1 MKKTKLWK
9 RIAGW
14 LLVFLLVLQLPVNAF
29 AGEWVDNTPYSSEEN
44 FTDEQDISE
53 ESDSSGD
60 QNDVEESSD
69 SQDQIDFTEEIPEE
83 DSVDVEEEIDTDA
96 DPDMEESG
104 VSEFTSEDE
113 FTDGSIALFSDGTDQ
128 SEDKTNEE
136 KEIQV
141 TVSVSKDGKFL
152 DDKDGQP
159 MAGRTVTLSGQSSY
173 TMDDALRMAHDLYY
187 SGGAEKGYDY
197 HEDDKGV
204 FDGVIYKLWGYS
216 KSDVP
221 YIKSALNHDTREY
234 GSALGRN
241 VQDGDELHFYIQQ
254 TKGTDRLAFFTENEI
269 TASQGE
275 AVELQLRQGNSSGS
289 GFSSCEGAS
298 IYIDGE
304 KQEDVLTDADGK
316 VTLPALTARETPY
329 FITAEKLIDNDGAKV
344 TAISA
349 AYANVT
355 IVPNDGNRGDYI
367 NSVTL
372 GIYQNGIEINKETI
386 NTFDGS
392 QIFTF
397 PSGSSH
403 GDFYVSVSG
412 SDNLPEDCSLYAVYN
427 NPYDGTVKRVKLSQN
442 SPTLLKNTS
451 VEYSPKAIRSISF
464 EVRKNGNV
472 LQIVKIPIH
481 YKACLSSLTVS
492 DSWGHELSTGL
503 QDTTESQNLEVTVP
517 KNTEYIDI
525 AGSDNDCYGSIA
537 ENPELIAMDGVE
549 LTKRPLGGA
558 LRFTPDWN
566 SHSEYTA
573 VITLKKDDA
582 KYVSEDTVY
591 TLTIK
596 PGDIDYTPVLTDNRP
611 ANYYGIMQGETAE
624 PFTVSAVVLR
634 EGEGILSYQWYEG
647 DLSADSIETYTL
659 IKGATDSSYTIST
672 DQAHAIKYY
681 KCVATYLIDGKKY
694 CAVSDG
700 FGAIVYPHNI
710 NAPTIIEQPQNLQCV
725 KGTKASELA
734 VKVQNDSE
742 FYISTEYQ
750 WYQNKE
756 NSIENG
762 KKIPGATE
770 SIYSPNVKEL
780 GTNYYYCKI
789 KAVLRGNIAGKGFRI
804 YSDEIYTDIVS
815 VIVIETPLPWEGKGT
830 ESFPYL
836 IKTASDIEDLRDK
849 VNKEGFSFDDTYFQL
864 TEDITLPTGWKP
876 IGVTKDGRKDL
887 KNGENLNAF
896 SGIFDGNNHTVT
908 VPEGGLPLFGYV
920 RNTRIRNLNIY
931 GKKIAGYGLVNNFEG
946 VGLSGVAVEID
957 NVTLKSGSSTLKAGL
972 LGANK
977 TMSAYAGCSSAFEA
991 TVRNCTIE
999 KDVVIG
1005 YSKKETEIGAI
1016 AGRMQGTVEN
1026 CVSYATV
1033 YGTSYVGGIIG
1044 TRDNAMGN
1052 CSVIGCK
1059 FYGTVE
1065 ASGELAGGIAGGGYD
1080 DSSAPNGCKITINSC
1095 VSEGTVTGSDKVGG
1109 ILGADLYVAQ
1119 TWDNCLYTFKNN
1131 SFTGKVKAASQNP
1144 SYVGG
1149 IIGFY
1154 DSLNRIDAITNNYYS
1169 KDCGADK
1176 AIGFVKYI
1184 DTSCTTHETASGA
1197 IYFSTEKETTVC
1209 PKVEGC
1215 GWQKGYNRTD
1225 DPLGADIGKLFSTEG
1240 LRTYVDSLE
1249 LTGDYRTEFYLGEDL
1264 DLSGMKVVAVISD
1277 GTRQELSLT
1286 DLTIEGYNK
1295 DKRGEQ
1301 KLKISYKEAFVE
1313 LTVKV
1318 LKKDAGTITVSFT
1331 LLGDSVHGSAKE
1343 DQEHTLRKGNLD
1355 TWIAAKDYTIDGN
1368 ANVLELLKEV
1378 LSKNGMS
1385 CRTLR
1390 DETYIAGITKDGQE
1404 LAEFSNGQN
1413 SGWMYTLNGIH
1424 PDLGVKE
1431 QYLEDGDEIVFHY
1444 TDDYTLEHDHVWD
1457 SKWNFDKDAHW
1468 HECVAMYG
1476 KCDITDNTKKGGYQK
1491 HSYGKGKQ
1499 IKAATYKTTGL
1510 MRYTCQVCGYEKT
1523 ETIPVI
1529 AHTHKYTW
1537 KTTARATVFRP
1548 AKQEGTCSLCGKK
1561 QTRNYGSK
1569 LKATI
1574 KLNVSSITLKRKQ
1587 ATTKVKV
1594 SMAYG
1599 DSIKSWA
1606 SSNKKI
1612 VTVYKNGKIK
1622 AGTKTGTAKITVTLK
1637 SGKKATLKVK
1647 VQTAKVKTTKI
1658 SGLKKKLT
1666 IKKGKSVTLK
1676 PVVSPITS
1684 QEKVTYRSSNKKI
1697 ATVSSKGVVK
1707 GRRKGIV
1714 TITVKSGKVTKKIKI
1729 TVK

>member
-44 FTDEQDISE
+44 FTEKQDVTE

-60 QNDVEESSD
+60 QTGVEESSN
-69 SQDQIDFTEEIPEE
+69 SQDQIDIEEEIPAE
-83 DSVDVEEEIDTDA
+83 DSFDVGEETDTSSDL
-96 DPDMEESG
+96 DMEESG

-128 SEDKTNEE
+128 SEDRTNEE

-141 TVSVSKDGKFL
+141 TVSISKDGKFL
-152 DDKDGQP
+152 DDKDGNP
-159 MAGRTVTLSGQSSY
+159 MAGRTVTLTGQSSY
-173 TMDDALRMAHDLYY
+173 TMDDALRLAHELYY
-187 SGGAEKGYDY
+187 PGGADAGYDY
-197 HEDDKGV
+197 HADDAGI
-204 FDGVIYKLWGYS
+204 FDGVIYRLWGYD
-216 KSDVP
+216 KKNVP
-221 YIKSALNHDTREY
+221 YIKSSLNRDSANY
-234 GSALGRN
+234 GSALGRT
-241 VQDGDELHFYIQQ
+241 VQDGDEMHFFIQQ
-254 TKGTDRLAFFTENEI
+254 KKGQDKLAFFTEE
-269 TASQGE
+269 
-275 AVELQLRQGNSSGS
+275 ELTVTEGKTVKLKLRQEDDGGRAYSN
-289 GFSSCEGAS
+289 CEGAS
-298 IYIDGE
+298 IYIDGK
-304 KQEDVLTDADGK
+304 KQENLVTDENGE
-316 VTLPALTARETPY
+316 VTISYLESRTSPY
-329 FITAEKLIDNDGAKV
+329 FITAEKLTESTNGSI

-349 AYANVT
+349 AYANITV
-355 IVPNDGNRGDYI
+355 VPANSQSGEYI
-367 NSVTL
+367 SKIKLQLEKSGKKSEN
-372 GIYQNGIEINKETI
+372 EILSDNAEQ
-386 NTFDGS
+386 GM
-392 QIFTF
+392 TF
-397 PSGSSH
+397 PVELNH
-403 GDFYVSVSG
+403 GDFFVSVETTDDFPTDAS
-412 SDNLPEDCSLYAVYN
+412 VYVVYT
-427 NPYDGTVKRVKLSQN
+427 NPLDGIVYRKKVSQDTQN
-442 SPTLLKNTS
+442 YLKNTS
-451 VEYSPKAIRSISF
+451 DSKSYNAITSIKF
-464 EVRKNGNV
+464 EVCQSGNI
-472 LQIVKIPIH
+472 LQEIQVPIY
-481 YKACLSSLTVS
+481 YKDHLSSLTLY
-492 DSWGHELSTGL
+492 DSWGKEISTDLADSLEDQEINVEVPENSQFVDLNGSS
-503 QDTTESQNLEVTVP
+503 DTW
-517 KNTEYIDI
+517 
-525 AGSDNDCYGSIA
+525 GSIA
-537 ENPELIAMDGVE
+537 ENLELISIENAEFENVSGHV
-549 LTKRPLGGA
+549 
-558 LRFTPDWN
+558 RFIPDWKKYD
-566 SHSEYTA
+566 EYEA
-573 VITLKKDDA
+573 VIILKKDE
-582 KYVSEDTVY
+582 KRCISEDTVY
-591 TLTIK
+591 TIHIK
-596 PGDIDYTPVLTDNRP
+596 PGETDYTPILTDNREP
-611 ANYYGIMQGETAE
+611 NGVGIMQGEKAE
-624 PFTVSAVVLR
+624 PFIVQASVLQEN
-634 EGEGILSYQWYEG
+634 EGKLSYQWYVSS
-647 DLSADSIETYTL
+647 SASSDIKDYDKIEN
-659 IKGATDSSYTIST
+659 AVENSYTINT
-672 DQAHAIKYY
+672 TQPQYY
-681 KCVATYLIDGKKY
+681 RYYRCLVSYEINTHLYTATSNVFS
-694 CAVSDG
+694 AR
-700 FGAIVYPHNI
+700 VYPHVADKPVI
-710 NAPTIIEQPQNLQCV
+710 LQQPKDTTYV
-725 KGTKASELA
+725 KGIPITEKLEIVVQKSNEFG
-734 VKVQNDSE
+734 VK
-742 FYISTEYQ
+742 TEYQ
-750 WYQNKE
+750 WYQNRV
-756 NSIENG
+756 NSTQDGIL
-762 KKIPGATE
+762 ISGATE
-770 SIYSPNVKEL
+770 NTYSPEIKET
-780 GTNYYYCKI
+780 GITYYYCKV
-789 KAVLRGNIAGKGFRI
+789 KTNILAYINGDGVKI
-804 YSDEIYTDIVS
+804 SSEEICSDIACVTVTEA
-815 VIVIETPLPWEGKGT
+815 PLPWEGNGS
-830 ESFPYL
+830 ESSPYL
-836 IKTASDIEDLRDK
+836 LKTASDVEALRDK
-849 VNKEGFSFDDTYFQL
+849 VNTEGFSFENTYFQL

-896 SGIFDGNNHTVT
+896 SGIFDGNNHTVI

-946 VGLSGVAVEID
+946 VGLSGMAVEID
-957 NVTLKSGSSTLKAGL
+957 NVTLKSGSSTLKSGL

-977 TMSAYAGCSSAFEA
+977 TMSPYAGCSSAFEA

-1005 YSKKETEIGAI
+1005 YDRNENEIGAI
-1016 AGRMQGTVEN
+1016 AGRMQGTVED
-1026 CVSYATV
+1026 CVSYAIV

-1065 ASGELAGGIAGGGYD
+1065 ASSEVAGGIAGGGYD
-1080 DSSAPNGCKITINSC
+1080 NSTAPNGCKITINSC
-1095 VSEGTVTGSDKVGG
+1095 SAEGSITGSDKVGG
-1109 ILGADLYVAQ
+1109 ILGGDLYVAQ
-1119 TWDNCLYTFKNN
+1119 TWNNCTYTFKNN
-1131 SFTGKVKAASQNP
+1131 SFTGKVQATKADAA
-1144 SYVGG
+1144 YVGG

-1154 DSLNRIDAITNNYYS
+1154 DSLNRIDDITNNYYA

-1176 AIGFVKYI
+1176 GIGFVRYI
-1184 DTSCTTHETASGA
+1184 DTNCLTHETASGA
-1197 IYFSTEKETTVC
+1197 TYVNTEKETTSC

-1215 GWQKGYNRTD
+1215 GWQTGYNRTD
-1225 DPLGADIGKLFSTEG
+1225 DPLGADQEKLVSTEG
-1240 LRTYVDSLE
+1240 LRVYVDSLE

-1378 LSKNGMS
+1378 LAKNGMS

-1537 KTTARATVFRP
+1537 KTTAKATVFRP

-1569 LKATI
+1569 LKAAI
-1574 KLNVSSITLKRKQ
+1574 KLNVSSLTLRRKQ
-1587 ATTKVKV
+1587 TTTKVKV

-1707 GRRKGIV
+1707 GWRKGTV

>member
-9 RIAGW
+9 RISGW
-14 LLVFLLVLQLPVNAF
+14 LLVFLLILQLPVNVF
-29 AGEWVDNTPYSSEEN
+29 AEEWVDNTPYSSEEN
-44 FTDEQDISE
+44 FSDAQDVSE

-60 QNDVEESSD
+60 QTDVEEASD
-69 SQDQIDFTEEIPEE
+69 SEDQIDFTEEIPTE
-83 DSVDVEEEIDTDA
+83 DSFDVREETDTSA
-96 DPDMEESG
+96 DLDTEESFT
-104 VSEFTSEDE
+104 SEFTDEDE
-113 FTDGSIALFSDGTDQ
+113 FTDGSTALFSDGTDQ
-128 SEDKTNEE
+128 SEDGTAKE
-136 KEIQV
+136 EIQV
-141 TVSVSKDGKFL
+141 TVNISKDGKFL
-152 DDKDGQP
+152 NDKDGNP
-159 MAGRTVTLSGQSSY
+159 MAGRTVTLTGQSSY
-173 TMDDALRMAHDLYY
+173 TMDDALKAAHDLYY
-187 SGGAEKGYDY
+187 PGGAEAGYDF
-197 HEDDKGV
+197 HEDETGNY
-204 FDGVIYKLWGYS
+204 DGLIYKLWGYDRNS
-216 KSDVP
+216 VP
-221 YIKSALNHDTREY
+221 DIRYA
-234 GSALGRN
+234 RN
-241 VQDGDELHFYIQQ
+241 NDCKNYQESLTQSVDDGDSLHFYIQQ
-254 TKGTDRLAFFTENEI
+254 RKKQDRLAFFTETEETI
-269 TASQGE
+269 TQDEHA
-275 AVELQLRQGNSSGS
+275 ELHLRQSNVNGTA
-289 GFSSCEGAS
+289 FSECSGAS
-298 IYIDGE
+298 IYIDGV
-304 KQEDVLTDADGK
+304 KQDGLITNESGK
-316 VTLPALTARETPY
+316 VTLPSLEVRDTPY
-329 FITAEKLIDNDGAKV
+329 FITAEKLVETSDGSMA

-349 AYANVT
+349 AYINIRVVSAAGQT
-355 IVPNDGNRGDYI
+355 GDYI
-367 NSVTL
+367 NRVNFKVTDSDTQKE
-372 GIYQNGIEINKETI
+372 YQMDAP
-386 NTFDGS
+386 DGEK
-392 QIFTF
+392 IFML
-397 PSGSSH
+397 PSELSH
-403 GDFYVSVSG
+403 GNIYLSVDEKESI
-412 SDNLPEDCSLYAVYN
+412 PENCSIYAVYT
-427 NPYDGTVKRVKLSQN
+427 NPSDETVCRVKLQEGSF
-442 SPTLLKNTS
+442 TFLKNTS
-451 VEYSPKAIRSISF
+451 VKYSYKAIRSVKL
-464 EVRKNGNV
+464 EVRQNGSMIQAV
-472 LQIVKIPIH
+472 QIPIS
-481 YKACLSSLTVS
+481 YKTHLRELTVKN
-492 DSWGHELSTGL
+492 SWGHESECDLK
-503 QDTTESQNLEVTVP
+503 DTLDDQQFEISVP
-517 KNTEYIDI
+517 QNTEYIDI
-525 AGSDNDCYGSIA
+525 GGWASGWGYLS
-537 ENPELIAMDGVE
+537 ENPDLISIEGVE
-549 LTKRPLGGA
+549 LTNTGMGT
-558 LRFTPDWN
+558 LRFTPAWKQY
-566 SHSEYTA
+566 SEYK
-573 VITLKKDDA
+573 VHITLPENDE
-582 KYVSEDTVY
+582 KYIFEATKY
-591 TLTIK
+591 TLIIT
-596 PGDIDYTPVLTDNRP
+596 PGDIDYTPVLSYLGQKPNDN
-611 ANYYGIMQGETAE
+611 YGIMQGEEAE
-624 PFTVSAVVLR
+624 AFIIQPDVLR
-634 EGEGILSYQWYEG
+634 ADEGKLSYQWYQG
-647 DLSADSIETYTL
+647 DTL
-659 IKGATDSSYTIST
+659 EEFEKLDGATNASYQIST
-672 DQAHAIKYY
+672 SESHYYNYY
-681 KCVATYLIDGKKY
+681 KCIVSYEIDGRKY
-694 CAVSDG
+694 IAESEIYRVR
-700 FGAIVYPHNI
+700 VYPLTLDTPHIIKQPKNI
-710 NAPTIIEQPQNLQCV
+710 SGV
-725 KGTKASELA
+725 KGVPLEEKLSVELSDINQPDIRA
-734 VKVQNDSE
+734 K
-742 FYISTEYQ
+742 YQ
-750 WYQNKE
+750 WYKNTEE
-756 NSIENG
+756 NTTNG
-762 KKIPGATE
+762 TMIPGATE
-770 SIYSPNVKEL
+770 SSYAPDIQEAGK
-780 GTNYYYCKI
+780 TYYYCRVRYQLQADTKKQNKTI
-789 KAVLRGNIAGKGFRI
+789 NSEFV
-804 YSDEIYTDIVS
+804 YSDAACVTVTEA
-815 VIVIETPLPWEGKGT
+815 PLPWEGKGT
-830 ESFPYL
+830 KSSPYL
-836 IKTASDIEDLRDK
+836 IKTASDIEALRDK
-849 VNKEGFSFDDTYFQL
+849 VNNEGFSFEDMYFQFA
-864 TEDITLPTGWKP
+864 EDVILPDGWKP
-876 IGVTKDGRKDL
+876 IGVTKDGKKDL
-887 KNGENLNAF
+887 QNGANLNVF

-908 VPEGGLPLFGYV
+908 IPEGGLPLFGYV

-931 GKKIAGYGLVNNFEG
+931 GTKIAGYGLVNNFEG
-946 VGLSGVAVEID
+946 VGLSGTAVEID
-957 NVTLKSGSSTLKAGL
+957 NVTLKSGSSTLKSGL

-977 TMSAYAGCSSAFEA
+977 TMSPYAGCSSAFEA
-991 TVRNCTIE
+991 VVRNCTIE
-999 KDVVIG
+999 KGVVIG
-1005 YSKKETEIGAI
+1005 YDRNENEIGAI

-1033 YGTSYVGGIIG
+1033 YGSSYVGGIIG

-1065 ASGELAGGIAGGGYD
+1065 ASSEVAGGIAGGGYD
-1080 DSSAPNGCKITINSC
+1080 NSTAPNGCKITINSC
-1095 VSEGTVTGSDKVGG
+1095 SAEGSITGSDKVGG
-1109 ILGADLYVAQ
+1109 ILGGDLYVAQ
-1119 TWDNCLYTFKNN
+1119 TWNNCTYTFKNN
-1131 SFTGKVKAASQNP
+1131 SFTGKVQATKADAA
-1144 SYVGG
+1144 YVGG

-1154 DSLNRIDAITNNYYS
+1154 DSLNRIDDITNNYYA

-1176 AIGFVKYI
+1176 GIGFVRYI
-1184 DTSCTTHETASGA
+1184 DTNCQTHETASGA
-1197 IYFSTEKETTVC
+1197 TYVNTEKETTSC

-1215 GWQKGYNRTD
+1215 GWQTGYNRTD
-1225 DPLGADIGKLFSTEG
+1225 DPLGADQEKLVSTEG
-1240 LRTYVDSLE
+1240 LRVYVDSLE

-1343 DQEHTLRKGNLD
+1343 DQEHTLRKRNLD

-1537 KTTARATVFRP
+1537 KTTAKATVFRP

-1574 KLNVSSITLKRKQ
+1574 KLNVSSITLRRKQ

-1612 VTVYKNGKIK
+1612 VTVDKNGKIK

-1707 GRRKGIV
+1707 GRRKGTV

>member
-29 AGEWVDNTPYSSEEN
+29 AEDWNANEAYTSEETDLAGQDILEEDISADEQLDSEEGTLSDDSVDLVEEDSDDIQATEN
-44 FTDEQDISE
+44 GDSDPDLDMEEQDTGEGEFTDES
-53 ESDSSGD
+53 
-60 QNDVEESSD
+60 
-69 SQDQIDFTEEIPEE
+69 
-83 DSVDVEEEIDTDA
+83 A
-96 DPDMEESG
+96 
-104 VSEFTSEDE
+104 
-113 FTDGSIALFSDGTDQ
+113 ALFSDGTDQ
-128 SEDKTNEE
+128 SEGETGAA

-152 DDKDGQP
+152 DDKDGKL

-173 TMDDALRMAHDLYY
+173 TMDDALRIAHDLYY
-187 SGGAEKGYDY
+187 SGGAAAGYDFR
-197 HEDDKGV
+197 EDESGSY
-204 FDGVIYKLWGYS
+204 DGLIYKLWGYDRDS
-216 KSDVP
+216 VP
-221 YIKSALNHDTREY
+221 GIRFALNNDSANYQESLTRSVE
-234 GSALGRN
+234 
-241 VQDGDELHFYIQQ
+241 DGDSLHFYIQQ
-254 TKGTDRLAFFTENEI
+254 RKGKDRFAFFTETEETVTQRETI
-269 TASQGE
+269 T
-275 AVELQLRQGNSSGS
+275 LRLRQSNVNGTA
-289 GFSSCEGAS
+289 FSDCSGAS
-298 IYIDGE
+298 VYIDGV
-304 KQEDVLTDADGK
+304 KQEGLLTDSEGR
-316 VTLPALTARETPY
+316 VTLPALEARDVPY
-329 FITAEKLIDNDGAKV
+329 FVTAEKLVETEDGSPA

-355 IVPNDGNRGDYI
+355 VVPASGQTGDYLDAVSLKI
-367 NSVTL
+367 TDGETQKEYRLDGLNSESAFML
-372 GIYQNGIEINKETI
+372 PMEL
-386 NTFDGS
+386 
-392 QIFTF
+392 
-397 PSGSSH
+397 SH
-403 GDFYVSVSG
+403 GQMALHVDTKDSFPENGSV
-412 SDNLPEDCSLYAVYN
+412 YAVYT
-427 NPYDGTVKRVKLSQN
+427 NPADETICRVKLDKNDFS
-442 SPTLLKNTS
+442 LLRGTS
-451 VEYSPKAIRSISF
+451 VKYSYKAIQTIRL
-464 EVRKNGNV
+464 EVRQEGSV
-472 LQIVKIPIH
+472 VQSVQIPVS
-481 YKACLSSLTVS
+481 YKTHLTELTLE
-492 DSWGHELSTGL
+492 DSWGHKLGGDLKDTLDDQQMEVLVPQNTKYININAWAPGWAYLS
-503 QDTTESQNLEVTVP
+503 N
-517 KNTEYIDI
+517 Y
-525 AGSDNDCYGSIA
+525 
-537 ENPELIAMDGVE
+537 PELLSLDGAE
-549 LTKRPLGGA
+549 LTQSTFG
-558 LRFTPDWN
+558 LRFTPDWDQ
-566 SHSEYTA
+566 HSEYKLCIHLPESEEKYIAEATDYT
-573 VITLKKDDA
+573 IIFKKG
-582 KYVSEDTVY
+582 ET
-591 TLTIK
+591 
-596 PGDIDYTPVLTDNRP
+596 DYTPVLSYQGQEPDR
-611 ANYYGIMQGETAE
+611 YGFMQDEEAD
-624 PFTVSAVVLR
+624 PFIIQPEVLR
-634 EGEGILSYQWYEG
+634 EDEGRLSYQWYQGNTSDQMEEIEG
-647 DLSADSIETYTL
+647 AV
-659 IKGATDSSYTIST
+659 ASSYQVPT
-672 DQAHAIKYY
+672 DTPHYYNYY
-681 KCVATYLIDGKKY
+681 KCIVSYEIDGKTY
-694 CAVSDG
+694 SAESGLYRVR
-700 FGAIVYPHNI
+700 VYPLTLE
-710 NAPTIIEQPQNLQCV
+710 APQITKQPADITGV
-725 KGTKASELA
+725 KGVPLQDKLSVEISDIKQSDVKAR
-734 VKVQNDSE
+734 
-742 FYISTEYQ
+742 YQ
-750 WYQNKE
+750 WYKNT
-756 NSIENG
+756 ENG
-762 KKIPGATE
+762 TTNGTLIPGATE
-770 SIYSPNVKEL
+770 SSYEPDIKEA
-780 GTNYYYCKI
+780 GKTYYYC
-789 KAVLRGNIAGKGFRI
+789 RI
-804 YSDEIYTDIVS
+804 RYQLDARTQKKDKTINSAFVYSDTACVTVTEA
-815 VIVIETPLPWEGKGT
+815 PLPWEGNGS
-830 ESFPYL
+830 ESSPYL
-836 IKTASDIEDLRDK
+836 LKTASDIEALRDK
-849 VNKEGFSFDDTYFQL
+849 VNTEGFSFENTYFQL
-864 TEDITLPTGWKP
+864 TADITLPTGWKP

-946 VGLSGVAVEID
+946 VGLSGTAVEID
-957 NVTLKSGSSTLKAGL
+957 NVTLKSGSSTLKSGL

-977 TMSAYAGCSSAFEA
+977 TVSGYSGCSSAFEA

-1005 YSKKETEIGAI
+1005 YDRNENEIGAI

-1026 CVSYATV
+1026 CVSYADV

-1059 FYGTVE
+1059 FYGTVK

-1095 VSEGTVTGSDKVGG
+1095 SSEGSITGSDKVGG
-1109 ILGADLYVAQ
+1109 ILGGDLYVAQ
-1119 TWDNCLYTFKNN
+1119 TWNNCTYTFKNN
-1131 SFTGKVKAASQNP
+1131 SFTGTVQATKADAA
-1144 SYVGG
+1144 YVGG

-1154 DSLNRIDAITNNYYS
+1154 DSLNRIDDITNNYYA

-1176 AIGFVKYI
+1176 GIGFVRYI
-1184 DTSCTTHETASGA
+1184 DTNCTTHETASGA
-1197 IYFSTEKETTVC
+1197 TYVNTEKETTSC
-1209 PKVEGC
+1209 PEVQWC
-1215 GWQKGYNRTD
+1215 GWQTGYNRTD
-1225 DPLGADIGKLFSTEG
+1225 DPLGADLEKLVSTEG
-1240 LRTYVDSLE
+1240 LRVYVDSLE

-1277 GTRQELSLT
+1277 GTQKEISLS

-1295 DKRGEQ
+1295 NRRGEQ

-1318 LKKDAGTITVSFT
+1318 LKKDAGMITVSFS
-1331 LLGDSVHGSAKE
+1331 LLGDEVHGG
-1343 DQEHTLRKGNLD
+1343 DGQCHTLHSGNLE
-1355 TWIAAKDYTIDGN
+1355 TWIAAKEYTIDGN
-1368 ANVLELLKEV
+1368 ANVLDLLKEV
-1378 LSKNGMS
+1378 LSQNGMS
-1385 CRTLR
+1385 CNLLKE
-1390 DETYIAGITKDGQE
+1390 ETYVAGITKDGEE
-1404 LAEFSNGQN
+1404 LSEFSNGHN

-1537 KTTARATVFRP
+1537 KTTAKATVFRP

-1569 LKATI
+1569 LKAAI
-1574 KLNVSSITLKRKQ
+1574 KLNVSSLTLRRKQ
-1587 ATTKVKV
+1587 TTTKVKV

-1707 GRRKGIV
+1707 GRRKGTV

>member
-29 AGEWVDNTPYSSEEN
+29 AGEWVDNTPYSFEEN
-44 FTDEQDISE
+44 FTEKQDVTE

-60 QNDVEESSD
+60 QTGVEESSN
-69 SQDQIDFTEEIPEE
+69 SQDQIDIEEEIPAE
-83 DSVDVEEEIDTDA
+83 DSFDVGEETDTSSDL
-96 DPDMEESG
+96 DMEESG

-128 SEDKTNEE
+128 SEDRTNEE

-141 TVSVSKDGKFL
+141 TVSISKDGKFL
-152 DDKDGQP
+152 DDKDGNP
-159 MAGRTVTLSGQSSY
+159 MAGRTVTLTGQSSY
-173 TMDDALRMAHDLYY
+173 TMDDALRLAHELYY
-187 SGGAEKGYDY
+187 PGGADAGYDY
-197 HEDDKGV
+197 HADDAGI
-204 FDGVIYKLWGYS
+204 FDGVIYRLWGYD
-216 KSDVP
+216 KKNVP
-221 YIKSALNHDTREY
+221 YIKSSLNRDSANY
-234 GSALGRN
+234 GSALGRT
-241 VQDGDELHFYIQQ
+241 VQDGDEMHFFIQQ
-254 TKGTDRLAFFTENEI
+254 KKGQDKLAFFTEE
-269 TASQGE
+269 
-275 AVELQLRQGNSSGS
+275 ELTVTEGKTVKLKLRQEDDGGRAYSN
-289 GFSSCEGAS
+289 CEGAS
-298 IYIDGE
+298 IYIDGK
-304 KQEDVLTDADGK
+304 KQENLVTDENGE
-316 VTLPALTARETPY
+316 VTISYLESRTAPY
-329 FITAEKLIDNDGAKV
+329 FITAEKLTESTNGSI

-349 AYANVT
+349 AYANITV
-355 IVPNDGNRGDYI
+355 VPANSQSGEYI
-367 NSVTL
+367 SKIKLQLEKSGKKSEN
-372 GIYQNGIEINKETI
+372 EILSDNAEQ
-386 NTFDGS
+386 GM
-392 QIFTF
+392 TF
-397 PSGSSH
+397 PVELNH
-403 GDFYVSVSG
+403 GDFFVSVETTDDFPTDAS
-412 SDNLPEDCSLYAVYN
+412 VYVVYT
-427 NPYDGTVKRVKLSQN
+427 NPLDGIVYRKKVSQDTQN
-442 SPTLLKNTS
+442 YLKNTS
-451 VEYSPKAIRSISF
+451 DSKSYNAITSIKF
-464 EVRKNGNV
+464 EVCQSGNI
-472 LQIVKIPIH
+472 LQEIQVPIY
-481 YKACLSSLTVS
+481 YKDHLSSLTLY
-492 DSWGHELSTGL
+492 DSWGKEISTDLADSLEDQEINVEVPENSQFVDLNGSS
-503 QDTTESQNLEVTVP
+503 DTW
-517 KNTEYIDI
+517 
-525 AGSDNDCYGSIA
+525 GSIA
-537 ENPELIAMDGVE
+537 ENLELISIENAEFENVSGHV
-549 LTKRPLGGA
+549 
-558 LRFTPDWN
+558 RFIPDWKKYD
-566 SHSEYTA
+566 EYEA
-573 VITLKKDDA
+573 VIILKKDE
-582 KYVSEDTVY
+582 KRCISEDTVY
-591 TLTIK
+591 TIHIK
-596 PGDIDYTPVLTDNRP
+596 PGETDYTPILTDNREP
-611 ANYYGIMQGETAE
+611 NGVGIMQGEKAE
-624 PFTVSAVVLR
+624 PFIVQASVLQEN
-634 EGEGILSYQWYEG
+634 EGKLSYQWYVSS
-647 DLSADSIETYTL
+647 SASSDIKDYDKIEN
-659 IKGATDSSYTIST
+659 AVENSYTINT
-672 DQAHAIKYY
+672 TQPQYY
-681 KCVATYLIDGKKY
+681 RYYRCLVSYEINTHLYTATSNVFS
-694 CAVSDG
+694 AR
-700 FGAIVYPHNI
+700 VYPHVADKPVI
-710 NAPTIIEQPQNLQCV
+710 LQQPKDTTYV
-725 KGTKASELA
+725 KGIPITEKLEIVVQKSNEFG
-734 VKVQNDSE
+734 VK
-742 FYISTEYQ
+742 TEYQ
-750 WYQNKE
+750 WYQNRV
-756 NSIENG
+756 NSTQDGIL
-762 KKIPGATE
+762 ISGATE
-770 SIYSPNVKEL
+770 NTYSPEIKET
-780 GTNYYYCKI
+780 GITYYYCKV
-789 KAVLRGNIAGKGFRI
+789 KTNILAYINGDGVKI
-804 YSDEIYTDIVS
+804 SSEEICSDIACVTVTEA
-815 VIVIETPLPWEGKGT
+815 PLPWEGNGS
-830 ESFPYL
+830 ESSPYL
-836 IKTASDIEDLRDK
+836 LKTASDVEALRDK
-849 VNKEGFSFDDTYFQL
+849 VNTEGFSFENTYFQL

-946 VGLSGVAVEID
+946 VGLSGMAVEID
-957 NVTLKSGSSTLKAGL
+957 NVTLKSGSSTLKSGL

-977 TMSAYAGCSSAFEA
+977 TMSPYAGCSSAFEA

-1005 YSKKETEIGAI
+1005 YDRNENEIGAI
-1016 AGRMQGTVEN
+1016 AGRMQGTVED
-1026 CVSYATV
+1026 CVSYAIV

-1065 ASGELAGGIAGGGYD
+1065 ASGEVAGGIVGGGYD
-1080 DSSAPNGCKITINSC
+1080 NSTAPNGCKITINSC
-1095 VSEGTVTGSDKVGG
+1095 SSEGSITGSDKVGG
-1109 ILGADLYVAQ
+1109 ILGGDLYVAQ
-1119 TWDNCLYTFKNN
+1119 TWNNCTYTFKNN
-1131 SFTGKVKAASQNP
+1131 SFTGKVQATKADAA
-1144 SYVGG
+1144 YVGG

-1154 DSLNRIDAITNNYYS
+1154 DSLNRIDDIINNYYA

-1176 AIGFVKYI
+1176 GIGFVRYI
-1184 DTSCTTHETASGA
+1184 DTNCLTHETASGA
-1197 IYFSTEKETTVC
+1197 TYVNTEKETTSC

-1215 GWQKGYNRTD
+1215 GWQTGYNRTD
-1225 DPLGADIGKLFSTEG
+1225 DPLGADQEKLVSTEG
-1240 LRTYVDSLE
+1240 LRVYVDSLE
-1249 LTGDYRTEFYLGEDL
+1249 LTGDYRTEFCLGEDL

-1318 LKKDAGTITVSFT
+1318 LKKNAGTITVSFT

-1431 QYLEDGDEIVFHY
+1431 QYLEDGDEIIFHY

-1457 SKWNFDKDAHW
+1457 SKWTSDKTAHW

-1537 KTTARATVFRP
+1537 KTTAKATVFRP

-1569 LKATI
+1569 LKAAI
-1574 KLNVSSITLKRKQ
+1574 KLNVSSLTLRRKQ
-1587 ATTKVKV
+1587 TTTKVKV

-1612 VTVYKNGKIK
+1612 VTVDKNGKIK

-1707 GRRKGIV
+1707 GRRKGTV

>member
-1 MKKTKLWK
+1 MKKIKLWK

-60 QNDVEESSD
+60 QTDVEEASD
-69 SQDQIDFTEEIPEE
+69 SEDQIDIEEEIPTE
-83 DSVDVEEEIDTDA
+83 DSFDVREETDTSA
-96 DPDMEESG
+96 DLDTEKSFA
-104 VSEFTSEDE
+104 SEFTSEDE
-113 FTDGSIALFSDGTDQ
+113 FTDGSTALFSDGTDQ
-128 SEDKTNEE
+128 SEEGTAKE
-136 KEIQV
+136 EIQV
-141 TVSVSKDGKFL
+141 TVSISKDGKFL
-152 DDKDGQP
+152 NDKDGNP
-159 MAGRTVTLSGQSSY
+159 MAGRTVTLTGQSSY
-173 TMDDALRMAHDLYY
+173 TMDDALKAAHDLYY
-187 SGGAEKGYDY
+187 PGGAEAGYDF
-197 HEDDKGV
+197 HEDETGNY
-204 FDGVIYKLWGYS
+204 DGLIYKLWGYDRS
-216 KSDVP
+216 SVP
-221 YIKSALNHDTREY
+221 GIRYA
-234 GSALGRN
+234 RN
-241 VQDGDELHFYIQQ
+241 NDCKNYQESLTQSVVDGDSLNFYIEQRKNQ
-254 TKGTDRLAFFTENEI
+254 DRLAFFTETEEI
-269 TASQGE
+269 ITQDEHA
-275 AVELQLRQGNSSGS
+275 ELHLRQSNINGTA
-289 GFSSCEGAS
+289 FSECSGAS
-298 IYIDGE
+298 IYIDGV
-304 KQEDVLTDADGK
+304 KQDGLITDESGK
-316 VTLPALTARETPY
+316 VTLPSLEVRDTPY
-329 FITAEKLIDNDGAKV
+329 FITAEKLVETSDQSMA

-349 AYANVT
+349 AYINIRVVSAAGQT
-355 IVPNDGNRGDYI
+355 GDYI
-367 NSVTL
+367 NCVNLKVTD
-372 GIYQNGIEINKETI
+372 GDTQKEYQMDAP
-386 NTFDGS
+386 DGEKMF
-392 QIFTF
+392 IL
-397 PSGSSH
+397 PSELSH
-403 GDFYVSVSG
+403 GNIYLSVDEKESI
-412 SDNLPEDCSLYAVYN
+412 PENCSIYAVYT
-427 NPYDGTVKRVKLSQN
+427 NPSDETVCRVKLKEGFF
-442 SPTLLKNTS
+442 TFLKNTS
-451 VEYSPKAIRSISF
+451 VKYSYKAIRSVKL
-464 EVRKNGNV
+464 EVRQNGSMI
-472 LQIVKIPIH
+472 QAAQIPIS
-481 YKACLSSLTVS
+481 YKTHLRELTVKN
-492 DSWGHELSTGL
+492 SWGHESECDLK
-503 QDTTESQNLEVTVP
+503 DTLDDQQFEISVP
-517 KNTEYIDI
+517 QNTEYIDI
-525 AGSDNDCYGSIA
+525 GGWASGWGYLS
-537 ENPELIAMDGVE
+537 ENPDLISIEGVE
-549 LTKRPLGGA
+549 LTNTGMGT
-558 LRFTPDWN
+558 LRFTPDWKQY
-566 SHSEYTA
+566 SEYK
-573 VITLKKDDA
+573 VYITLPENDE
-582 KYVSEDTVY
+582 KYIFEATKY
-591 TLTIK
+591 TLIIT
-596 PGDIDYTPVLTDNRP
+596 PGDIDYTPILSYQGQEPGR
-611 ANYYGIMQGETAE
+611 YGIMQDEE
-624 PFTVSAVVLR
+624 SDPFIIQPEVLR
-634 EGEGILSYQWYEG
+634 EDEGRLSYQWYQGNTSDQMEEIEG
-647 DLSADSIETYTL
+647 AV
-659 IKGATDSSYTIST
+659 ASSYQVPT
-672 DQAHAIKYY
+672 DTPHYYNYY
-681 KCVATYLIDGKKY
+681 KCIVSYEIDGKTY
-694 CAVSDG
+694 SAESGLYRVR
-700 FGAIVYPHNI
+700 VYPLTLE
-710 NAPTIIEQPQNLQCV
+710 APQITKQPADITGV
-725 KGTKASELA
+725 KGVPLQDKLSVEISDIKQSDVKAR
-734 VKVQNDSE
+734 
-742 FYISTEYQ
+742 YQ
-750 WYQNKE
+750 WYKNTE
-756 NSIENG
+756 NDTTNG
-762 KKIPGATE
+762 TLIPGATE
-770 SIYSPNVKEL
+770 SSYEPDIKEA
-780 GTNYYYCKI
+780 GKTYYYC
-789 KAVLRGNIAGKGFRI
+789 RI
-804 YSDEIYTDIVS
+804 RYQLDARTQKKDKTINSAFVYSDTACVTVTEA
-815 VIVIETPLPWEGKGT
+815 PLPWEGNGT
-830 ESFPYL
+830 ENSPYL
-836 IKTASDIEDLRDK
+836 LKTASDIEALRDK
-849 VNKEGFSFDDTYFQL
+849 VNTEGFSFENTYFQL
-864 TEDITLPTGWKP
+864 TADITLPTGWKP

-946 VGLSGVAVEID
+946 VGLSGTAVEID
-957 NVTLKSGSSTLKAGL
+957 NVTLKSGSSTLKSGL

-977 TMSAYAGCSSAFEA
+977 TVSGYSGCSSAFET

-1005 YSKKETEIGAI
+1005 YDRNENEIGAI

-1026 CVSYATV
+1026 CVSYADV

-1059 FYGTVE
+1059 FYGTVK

-1095 VSEGTVTGSDKVGG
+1095 SSEGSITGSDKVGG
-1109 ILGADLYVAQ
+1109 ILGGDLYVAQ
-1119 TWDNCLYTFKNN
+1119 TWNNCTYTFKNN
-1131 SFTGKVKAASQNP
+1131 SFTGTVQETKADAA
-1144 SYVGG
+1144 YVGG

-1154 DSLNRIDAITNNYYS
+1154 DSLNRIDDITNNYYA

-1176 AIGFVKYI
+1176 GIGFVRYI
-1184 DTSCTTHETASGA
+1184 DTNCTTHETASGA
-1197 IYFSTEKETTVC
+1197 TYVNTEKETTSC
-1209 PKVEGC
+1209 PEVQWC
-1215 GWQKGYNRTD
+1215 GWQTGYNRTD
-1225 DPLGADIGKLFSTEG
+1225 DPLGADLEKLVSTEG
-1240 LRTYVDSLE
+1240 LRVYVDSLE

-1378 LSKNGMS
+1378 LAKNGMS

-1537 KTTARATVFRP
+1537 KTTAKATVFRP

-1574 KLNVSSITLKRKQ
+1574 KLNVSSITLRRKQ

-1599 DSIKSWA
+1599 DCIKSWA

-1612 VTVYKNGKIK
+1612 VTVDKNGKIK

-1658 SGLKKKLT
+1658 SGLKTKLT

-1707 GRRKGIV
+1707 GRRKGTV

>member
-14 LLVFLLVLQLPVNAF
+14 LLVFLLVLQLPVNVF
-29 AGEWVDNTPYSSEEN
+29 AEEWVDNTPYSSEEN
-44 FTDEQDISE
+44 FIDEQDISE
-53 ESDSSGD
+53 ESDSSDD
-60 QNDVEESSD
+60 QTDVEEASD
-69 SQDQIDFTEEIPEE
+69 SEDQIDFTEEIPME
-83 DSVDVEEEIDTDA
+83 DSVDVEEETDTDA
-96 DPDMEESG
+96 DSDMEESD

-113 FTDGSIALFSDGTDQ
+113 FTDGSTALFSDGTVQ
-128 SEDKTNEE
+128 SEDKTDEK

-141 TVSVSKDGKFL
+141 IVSISKDGKFL
-152 DDKDGQP
+152 DDKDGNP
-159 MAGRTVTLSGQSSY
+159 MAGRTVTLTGQSSY
-173 TMDDALRMAHDLYY
+173 TMDDALRLAHDLYY
-187 SGGAEKGYDY
+187 PGGADAGYDY
-197 HEDDKGV
+197 HSDDAGI
-204 FDGVIYKLWGYS
+204 FDGVIYRLWGYD
-216 KSDVP
+216 KKNVP
-221 YIKSALNHDTREY
+221 YIKSSLNRDSANY
-234 GSALGRN
+234 GSALGRT
-241 VQDGDELHFYIQQ
+241 VQDGDEMHFFIQQ
-254 TKGTDRLAFFTENEI
+254 KKGQDKLAFFTEE
-269 TASQGE
+269 
-275 AVELQLRQGNSSGS
+275 ELTVTEGKTVKLKLRQEDDGGRAYSN
-289 GFSSCEGAS
+289 CEGAS
-298 IYIDGE
+298 IYIDGK
-304 KQEDVLTDADGK
+304 KQENLVTDENGE
-316 VTLPALTARETPY
+316 VTLPYLESRTSPY
-329 FITAEKLIDNDGAKV
+329 FVTAEKLTESTNGSV

-349 AYANVT
+349 AYANITV
-355 IVPNDGNRGDYI
+355 VPANSQSGEYI
-367 NSVTL
+367 SKIKLQLEKSGKKSEN
-372 GIYQNGIEINKETI
+372 EILSDNAEQ
-386 NTFDGS
+386 GM
-392 QIFTF
+392 TF
-397 PSGSSH
+397 PVELNH
-403 GDFYVSVSG
+403 GDFFVSVETTDDFPTDASV
-412 SDNLPEDCSLYAVYN
+412 YAVYT
-427 NPYDGTVKRVKLSQN
+427 NPLDGIVYRKKVSQDTQN
-442 SPTLLKNTS
+442 YLKNTS
-451 VEYSPKAIRSISF
+451 DSKSYNAITSIKF
-464 EVRKNGNV
+464 EVCQSGNI
-472 LQIVKIPIH
+472 LQEIQVPIY
-481 YKACLSSLTVS
+481 YKDHLSSLTLY
-492 DSWGHELSTGL
+492 DSWGKEISTDLADSLEDQEINVEVPENSQFIDLNGSS
-503 QDTTESQNLEVTVP
+503 DTW
-517 KNTEYIDI
+517 
-525 AGSDNDCYGSIA
+525 GSIA
-537 ENPELIAMDGVE
+537 ENLELISIENAEFENVSGHV
-549 LTKRPLGGA
+549 
-558 LRFTPDWN
+558 RFIPDWKKYDK
-566 SHSEYTA
+566 YTA
-573 VITLKKDDA
+573 VITLKKDE
-582 KYVSEDTVY
+582 KRCISEDTVY
-591 TLTIK
+591 TIHIR
-596 PGDIDYTPVLTDNRP
+596 PGETDYTPILTDNREP
-611 ANYYGIMQGETAE
+611 NGVGIMQGEKAE
-624 PFTVSAVVLR
+624 PFIVQASVLQEN
-634 EGEGILSYQWYEG
+634 EGKLSYQWYVSS
-647 DLSADSIETYTL
+647 SASSDIKDYDKIEN
-659 IKGATDSSYTIST
+659 AVENSYTINT
-672 DQAHAIKYY
+672 TQPQYY
-681 KCVATYLIDGKKY
+681 RYYRCLVSYEINTHLYTATSNVFS
-694 CAVSDG
+694 AR
-700 FGAIVYPHNI
+700 VYPHVADKPVI
-710 NAPTIIEQPQNLQCV
+710 LQQPKDTTYV
-725 KGTKASELA
+725 KGIPITEKLEIVVQKSNEFG
-734 VKVQNDSE
+734 VK
-742 FYISTEYQ
+742 TEYQ
-750 WYQNKE
+750 WYQNRV
-756 NSIENG
+756 NSTQDGIL
-762 KKIPGATE
+762 ISGATE
-770 SIYSPNVKEL
+770 NTYSPEIKET
-780 GTNYYYCKI
+780 GITYYYCKV
-789 KAVLRGNIAGKGFRI
+789 KTNILAYINGDGVKI
-804 YSDEIYTDIVS
+804 SSEEICSDIACVTVTEA
-815 VIVIETPLPWEGKGT
+815 PLPWEGNGS
-830 ESFPYL
+830 ESSPYL
-836 IKTASDIEDLRDK
+836 LKTASDVEALRDK
-849 VNKEGFSFDDTYFQL
+849 VNTEGFSFENTYFQL

-896 SGIFDGNNHTVT
+896 SGIFDGNNHTVII
-908 VPEGGLPLFGYV
+908 PEGGLPLFGYV

-946 VGLSGVAVEID
+946 VGLSGMAVEID
-957 NVTLKSGSSTLKAGL
+957 NVTLKSGSSTLKSGL

-977 TMSAYAGCSSAFEA
+977 TMSPYAGCSSAFEA

-1005 YSKKETEIGAI
+1005 YDRNENEIGAI
-1016 AGRMQGTVEN
+1016 AGRMQGTVED
-1026 CVSYATV
+1026 CVSYAIV

-1065 ASGELAGGIAGGGYD
+1065 ASGEVAGGIVGGGYD
-1080 DSSAPNGCKITINSC
+1080 NSTAPNGCKITINSC
-1095 VSEGTVTGSDKVGG
+1095 SSEGSITGSDKVGG
-1109 ILGADLYVAQ
+1109 ILGGDLYVAQ
-1119 TWDNCLYTFKNN
+1119 TWNNCTYTFKNN
-1131 SFTGKVKAASQNP
+1131 SFTGKVQATKADAA
-1144 SYVGG
+1144 YVGG

-1154 DSLNRIDAITNNYYS
+1154 DSLNRIDDITNNYYA

-1176 AIGFVKYI
+1176 GIGFVRYI
-1184 DTSCTTHETASGA
+1184 DTNCLTHETASGA
-1197 IYFSTEKETTVC
+1197 TYVNTEKETTSC

-1215 GWQKGYNRTD
+1215 GWQTGYNRTD
-1225 DPLGADIGKLFSTEG
+1225 DPLGADQEKLVSTEG
-1240 LRTYVDSLE
+1240 LRVYVDSLE
-1249 LTGDYRTEFYLGEDL
+1249 LTGDYRTEFCLGEDL

-1378 LSKNGMS
+1378 LSQNGMS

-1537 KTTARATVFRP
+1537 KTTAKATVFRP

-1574 KLNVSSITLKRKQ
+1574 KLNVSSLTLRRKQ

-1707 GRRKGIV
+1707 GRRKGTV

>member
-44 FTDEQDISE
+44 FTEKQDVTE

-60 QNDVEESSD
+60 QTGVEESSN
-69 SQDQIDFTEEIPEE
+69 SQDQIDIEEEIPAE
-83 DSVDVEEEIDTDA
+83 DSFDVGEETDTSSDL
-96 DPDMEESG
+96 DMEESG

-128 SEDKTNEE
+128 SEDRTNEE

-141 TVSVSKDGKFL
+141 TVSISKDGKFL
-152 DDKDGQP
+152 DDKDGNP
-159 MAGRTVTLSGQSSY
+159 MAGRTVTLTGQSSY
-173 TMDDALRMAHDLYY
+173 TMDDALRLAHELYY
-187 SGGAEKGYDY
+187 PGGADAGYDY
-197 HEDDKGV
+197 HADDAGI
-204 FDGVIYKLWGYS
+204 FDGVIYRLWGYD
-216 KSDVP
+216 KKNVP
-221 YIKSALNHDTREY
+221 YIKSSLNRDSANY
-234 GSALGRN
+234 GSALGRT
-241 VQDGDELHFYIQQ
+241 VQDGDEMHFFIQQ
-254 TKGTDRLAFFTENEI
+254 KKGQDKLAFFTEE
-269 TASQGE
+269 
-275 AVELQLRQGNSSGS
+275 ELTVTEGKTVKLKLRQEDDGGRAYSN
-289 GFSSCEGAS
+289 CEGAS
-298 IYIDGE
+298 IYIDGK
-304 KQEDVLTDADGK
+304 KQENLVTDENGE
-316 VTLPALTARETPY
+316 VTISYLESRTSPY
-329 FITAEKLIDNDGAKV
+329 FITAEKLTESTNGSI

-349 AYANVT
+349 AYANITV
-355 IVPNDGNRGDYI
+355 VPANSQSGEYI
-367 NSVTL
+367 SKIKLQLEKSGKKSEN
-372 GIYQNGIEINKETI
+372 EILSDNAEQ
-386 NTFDGS
+386 GM
-392 QIFTF
+392 TF
-397 PSGSSH
+397 PVELNH
-403 GDFYVSVSG
+403 GDFFVSVETTDDFPTDAS
-412 SDNLPEDCSLYAVYN
+412 VYVVYT
-427 NPYDGTVKRVKLSQN
+427 NPLDGIVYRKKVSQDTQN
-442 SPTLLKNTS
+442 YLKNTS
-451 VEYSPKAIRSISF
+451 DSKSYNAITSIKF
-464 EVRKNGNV
+464 EVCQSGNI
-472 LQIVKIPIH
+472 LQEIQVPIY
-481 YKACLSSLTVS
+481 YKDHLSSLTLY
-492 DSWGHELSTGL
+492 DSWGKEISTDLADSLEDQEINVEVPENSQFVDLNGSS
-503 QDTTESQNLEVTVP
+503 DTW
-517 KNTEYIDI
+517 
-525 AGSDNDCYGSIA
+525 GSIA
-537 ENPELIAMDGVE
+537 ENLELISIENAEFENVSGHV
-549 LTKRPLGGA
+549 
-558 LRFTPDWN
+558 RFIPDWKKYD
-566 SHSEYTA
+566 EYEA
-573 VITLKKDDA
+573 VIILKKDE
-582 KYVSEDTVY
+582 KRCISEDTVY
-591 TLTIK
+591 TIHIK
-596 PGDIDYTPVLTDNRP
+596 PGETDYTPILTDNREP
-611 ANYYGIMQGETAE
+611 NGVGIMQGEKAE
-624 PFTVSAVVLR
+624 PFIVQASVLQEN
-634 EGEGILSYQWYEG
+634 EGKLSYQWYVSS
-647 DLSADSIETYTL
+647 SASSDIKDYDKIEN
-659 IKGATDSSYTIST
+659 AVENSYTINT
-672 DQAHAIKYY
+672 TQPQYY
-681 KCVATYLIDGKKY
+681 RYYRCLVSYEINTHLYTATSNVFS
-694 CAVSDG
+694 AR
-700 FGAIVYPHNI
+700 VYPHVADKPVI
-710 NAPTIIEQPQNLQCV
+710 LQQPKDTTYV
-725 KGTKASELA
+725 KGIPITEKLEIVVQKSNEFG
-734 VKVQNDSE
+734 VK
-742 FYISTEYQ
+742 TEYQ
-750 WYQNKE
+750 WYQNRV
-756 NSIENG
+756 NSTQDGIL
-762 KKIPGATE
+762 ISGATE
-770 SIYSPNVKEL
+770 NTYSPEIKET
-780 GTNYYYCKI
+780 GITYYYCKV
-789 KAVLRGNIAGKGFRI
+789 KTNILAYINGDGVKI
-804 YSDEIYTDIVS
+804 SSEEICSDIACVTVTEA
-815 VIVIETPLPWEGKGT
+815 PLPWEGNGS
-830 ESFPYL
+830 ESSPYL
-836 IKTASDIEDLRDK
+836 LKTASDVEALRDK
-849 VNKEGFSFDDTYFQL
+849 VNTEGFSFENTYFQL

-896 SGIFDGNNHTVT
+896 SGIFDGNNHTVI

-946 VGLSGVAVEID
+946 VGLSGTAVEID

-977 TMSAYAGCSSAFEA
+977 TMSPYAGCSSSFEA

-1005 YSKKETEIGAI
+1005 YDKDMNEIGAI

-1026 CVSYATV
+1026 CISYATV
-1033 YGTSYVGGIIG
+1033 YGSSYVGGIIG

-1065 ASGELAGGIAGGGYD
+1065 ASSEVAGGIAGGGYD
-1080 DSSAPNGCKITINSC
+1080 NSTAPNGCKITINSC
-1095 VSEGTVTGSDKVGG
+1095 SAEGSITGSDKVGG
-1109 ILGADLYVAQ
+1109 ILGGDLYVAQ
-1119 TWDNCLYTFKNN
+1119 TWNNCTYTFKNN
-1131 SFTGKVKAASQNP
+1131 SFTGKVQATKADAA
-1144 SYVGG
+1144 YVGG

-1154 DSLNRIDAITNNYYS
+1154 DSLNRIDDITNNYYA

-1176 AIGFVKYI
+1176 GIGFVRYI
-1184 DTSCTTHETASGA
+1184 DTNCTTHETASGA
-1197 IYFSTEKETTVC
+1197 TYVNTEKETTSC

-1215 GWQKGYNRTD
+1215 GWQTGYNRTD
-1225 DPLGADIGKLFSTEG
+1225 DPLGADLEKLVSTEG
-1240 LRTYVDSLE
+1240 LRVYVDSLE
-1249 LTGDYRTEFYLGEDL
+1249 LTGDYRTEFYLGESL

-1277 GTRQELSLT
+1277 GTQKEIPLS

-1295 DKRGEQ
+1295 NRRGEQ

-1318 LKKDAGTITVSFT
+1318 LKKDAGMITVSFT

-1378 LSKNGMS
+1378 LAKNGMS

-1390 DETYIAGITKDGQE
+1390 DETYIAGITKGGQE

-1537 KTTARATVFRP
+1537 KTTAKATVFRP

-1574 KLNVSSITLKRKQ
+1574 KLNVSSITLRRKQ

-1612 VTVYKNGKIK
+1612 VTVDKNGKIK

-1707 GRRKGIV
+1707 GRRKGTV

>member
-29 AGEWVDNTPYSSEEN
+29 AGEWVDNTPYSFEEN
-44 FTDEQDISE
+44 FTEKQDVTE

-60 QNDVEESSD
+60 QTGVEESSN
-69 SQDQIDFTEEIPEE
+69 SQDQIDIEEEIPAE
-83 DSVDVEEEIDTDA
+83 DSFDVGEETDTSSDL
-96 DPDMEESG
+96 DMEESG

-128 SEDKTNEE
+128 SEDRTNEE

-141 TVSVSKDGKFL
+141 TVSISKDGKFL
-152 DDKDGQP
+152 DDKDGNP
-159 MAGRTVTLSGQSSY
+159 MAGRTVTLTGQSSY
-173 TMDDALRMAHDLYY
+173 TMDDALRLAHELYY
-187 SGGAEKGYDY
+187 PGGADAGYDY
-197 HEDDKGV
+197 HADDAGI
-204 FDGVIYKLWGYS
+204 FDGVIYRLWGYD
-216 KSDVP
+216 KKNVP
-221 YIKSALNHDTREY
+221 YIKSSLNRDSANY
-234 GSALGRN
+234 GSALGRT
-241 VQDGDELHFYIQQ
+241 VQDGDEMHFFIQQ
-254 TKGTDRLAFFTENEI
+254 KKGQDKLAFFTEE
-269 TASQGE
+269 
-275 AVELQLRQGNSSGS
+275 ELTVTEGKTVKLKLRQEDDGGRAYSN
-289 GFSSCEGAS
+289 CEGAS
-298 IYIDGE
+298 IYIDGK
-304 KQEDVLTDADGK
+304 KQENLVTDENGE
-316 VTLPALTARETPY
+316 VTISYLESRTAPY
-329 FITAEKLIDNDGAKV
+329 FITAEKLTESTNGSI

-349 AYANVT
+349 AYANITV
-355 IVPNDGNRGDYI
+355 VPANSQSGEYI
-367 NSVTL
+367 SKIKLQLEKSGKKSEN
-372 GIYQNGIEINKETI
+372 EILSDNAEQ
-386 NTFDGS
+386 GM
-392 QIFTF
+392 TF
-397 PSGSSH
+397 PVELNH
-403 GDFYVSVSG
+403 GDFFVSVETTDDFPTDAS
-412 SDNLPEDCSLYAVYN
+412 VYVVYT
-427 NPYDGTVKRVKLSQN
+427 NPLDGIVYRKKVSQDTQN
-442 SPTLLKNTS
+442 YLKNTS
-451 VEYSPKAIRSISF
+451 DSKSYNAITSIKF
-464 EVRKNGNV
+464 EVCQSGNI
-472 LQIVKIPIH
+472 LQEIQVPIY
-481 YKACLSSLTVS
+481 YKDHLSSLTLY
-492 DSWGHELSTGL
+492 DSWGKEISTDLADSLEDQEINVEVPENSQFVDLNGSS
-503 QDTTESQNLEVTVP
+503 DTW
-517 KNTEYIDI
+517 
-525 AGSDNDCYGSIA
+525 GSIA
-537 ENPELIAMDGVE
+537 ENLELISIENAEFENVSGHV
-549 LTKRPLGGA
+549 
-558 LRFTPDWN
+558 RFIPDWKKYD
-566 SHSEYTA
+566 EYEA
-573 VITLKKDDA
+573 VIILKKDE
-582 KYVSEDTVY
+582 KRCISEDTVY
-591 TLTIK
+591 TIHIK
-596 PGDIDYTPVLTDNRP
+596 PGETDYTPILTDNREP
-611 ANYYGIMQGETAE
+611 NGVGIMQGEKAE
-624 PFTVSAVVLR
+624 PFIVQASVLQEN
-634 EGEGILSYQWYEG
+634 EGKLSYQWYVSS
-647 DLSADSIETYTL
+647 SASSDIKDYDKIEN
-659 IKGATDSSYTIST
+659 AVENSYTINT
-672 DQAHAIKYY
+672 TQPQYY
-681 KCVATYLIDGKKY
+681 RYYRCLVSYEINTHLYTATSNVFS
-694 CAVSDG
+694 AR
-700 FGAIVYPHNI
+700 VYPHVADKPVI
-710 NAPTIIEQPQNLQCV
+710 LQQPKDTTYV
-725 KGTKASELA
+725 KGIPITEKLEIVVQKSNEFG
-734 VKVQNDSE
+734 VK
-742 FYISTEYQ
+742 TEYQ
-750 WYQNKE
+750 WYQNRV
-756 NSIENG
+756 NSTQDGIL
-762 KKIPGATE
+762 ISGATE
-770 SIYSPNVKEL
+770 NTYSPEIKET
-780 GTNYYYCKI
+780 GITYYYCKV
-789 KAVLRGNIAGKGFRI
+789 KTNILAYINGDGVKI
-804 YSDEIYTDIVS
+804 SSEEICSDIACVTVTEA
-815 VIVIETPLPWEGKGT
+815 PLPWEGNGS
-830 ESFPYL
+830 ESSPYL
-836 IKTASDIEDLRDK
+836 LKTASDVEALRDK
-849 VNKEGFSFDDTYFQL
+849 VNTEGFSFENTYFQL

-946 VGLSGVAVEID
+946 VGLSGMAVEID
-957 NVTLKSGSSTLKAGL
+957 NVTLKSGSSTLKSGL

-977 TMSAYAGCSSAFEA
+977 TMSPYAGCSSAFEA

-1005 YSKKETEIGAI
+1005 YDRNENEIGAI
-1016 AGRMQGTVEN
+1016 AGRMQGTVED
-1026 CVSYATV
+1026 CVSYAIV

-1065 ASGELAGGIAGGGYD
+1065 ASGEVAGGIVGGGYD
-1080 DSSAPNGCKITINSC
+1080 NSTAPNGCKITINSC
-1095 VSEGTVTGSDKVGG
+1095 SSEGSITGSDKVGG
-1109 ILGADLYVAQ
+1109 ILGGDLYVAQ
-1119 TWDNCLYTFKNN
+1119 TWNNCTYTFKNN
-1131 SFTGKVKAASQNP
+1131 SFTGKVQATKADAA
-1144 SYVGG
+1144 YVGG

-1154 DSLNRIDAITNNYYS
+1154 DSLNRIDDITNNYYA

-1176 AIGFVKYI
+1176 GIGFVRYI
-1184 DTSCTTHETASGA
+1184 DTNCLTHETASGA
-1197 IYFSTEKETTVC
+1197 TYVNTEKETTSC

-1215 GWQKGYNRTD
+1215 GWQTGYNRTD
-1225 DPLGADIGKLFSTEG
+1225 DPLGADQEKLVSTEG
-1240 LRTYVDSLE
+1240 LRVYVDSLE
-1249 LTGDYRTEFYLGEDL
+1249 LTGDYRTEFCLGEDL

-1537 KTTARATVFRP
+1537 KTTAKATVFRP

-1574 KLNVSSITLKRKQ
+1574 KLNVSSITLRRKQ
-1587 ATTKVKV
+1587 TTTKVKV

-1707 GRRKGIV
+1707 GRRKGTV

>member
-1 MKKTKLWK
+1 MKKIKLWK

-69 SQDQIDFTEEIPEE
+69 SQDQINIEEEIPVE
-83 DSVDVEEEIDTDA
+83 DSFDVEEETDTSSDF
-96 DPDMEESG
+96 DMEESG

-113 FTDGSIALFSDGTDQ
+113 FTDGSTVLFSDGTEQ
-128 SEDKTNEE
+128 SEEDTAKE
-136 KEIQV
+136 EIQV
-141 TVSVSKDGKFL
+141 TVSISKDGKFL
-152 DDKDGQP
+152 DDKDGNP
-159 MAGRTVTLSGQSSY
+159 MAGRTVTLTGQSSY
-173 TMDDALRMAHDLYY
+173 TMDDALKAAHDLYY
-187 SGGAEKGYDY
+187 PGGAEAGYDF
-197 HEDDKGV
+197 HEDETGNY
-204 FDGVIYKLWGYS
+204 DGLIYKLWGYDRS
-216 KSDVP
+216 SVP
-221 YIKSALNHDTREY
+221 GIRYA
-234 GSALGRN
+234 RN
-241 VQDGDELHFYIQQ
+241 NDCKNYQESLTQSVVDGDSLNFYIEQRKNQ
-254 TKGTDRLAFFTENEI
+254 DRLAFFTETEEI
-269 TASQGE
+269 ITQDEHA
-275 AVELQLRQGNSSGS
+275 ELHLRQSNINGTA
-289 GFSSCEGAS
+289 FSECSGAS
-298 IYIDGE
+298 IYIDGV
-304 KQEDVLTDADGK
+304 KQDGLITDESGK
-316 VTLPALTARETPY
+316 VTLPSLEVRDTPY
-329 FITAEKLIDNDGAKV
+329 FITAEKLVETSDQSMA

-349 AYANVT
+349 AYINIRVVSAAGQT
-355 IVPNDGNRGDYI
+355 GDYI
-367 NSVTL
+367 NCVNLKVTD
-372 GIYQNGIEINKETI
+372 GDTQKEYQMDAP
-386 NTFDGS
+386 DGEKMF
-392 QIFTF
+392 IL
-397 PSGSSH
+397 PSELSH
-403 GDFYVSVSG
+403 GNIYLSVDEKESI
-412 SDNLPEDCSLYAVYN
+412 PENCSIYAVYT
-427 NPYDGTVKRVKLSQN
+427 NPSDETVCRVKLKEGFF
-442 SPTLLKNTS
+442 TFLKNTS
-451 VEYSPKAIRSISF
+451 VKYSYKAIRSVKL
-464 EVRKNGNV
+464 EVRQNGSMI
-472 LQIVKIPIH
+472 QAAQIPIS
-481 YKACLSSLTVS
+481 YKTHLRELTVKN
-492 DSWGHELSTGL
+492 SWGHESECDLK
-503 QDTTESQNLEVTVP
+503 DTLDDQQFEISIPQ
-517 KNTEYIDI
+517 NTEYIDI
-525 AGSDNDCYGSIA
+525 GGWASGWGYLS
-537 ENPELIAMDGVE
+537 ENPDLISIEGVE
-549 LTKRPLGGA
+549 LTNTGMGT
-558 LRFTPDWN
+558 LRFTPDWKQY
-566 SHSEYTA
+566 SEYK
-573 VITLKKDDA
+573 VYITLPENDE
-582 KYVSEDTVY
+582 KYIFEATKY
-591 TLTIK
+591 TLIIT
-596 PGDIDYTPVLTDNRP
+596 PGDIDYTPILSYQGQEPGR
-611 ANYYGIMQGETAE
+611 YGVMQNDEAE
-624 PFTVSAVVLR
+624 SFVIKPDVLR
-634 EGEGILSYQWYEG
+634 ADEGKLSYQWYQGNTSDQMEEIEG
-647 DLSADSIETYTL
+647 AVASSYQV
-659 IKGATDSSYTIST
+659 ATDKPHYYN
-672 DQAHAIKYY
+672 YY
-681 KCVATYLIDGKKY
+681 KCIVSYEIDGKTY
-694 CAVSDG
+694 SAESGLYHVR
-700 FGAIVYPHNI
+700 VYPLTLE
-710 NAPTIIEQPQNLQCV
+710 APQITKQPADITGV
-725 KGTKASELA
+725 KGTPQQDKLSVEISDIKQSDVKAR
-734 VKVQNDSE
+734 
-742 FYISTEYQ
+742 YQ
-750 WYQNKE
+750 WYKNTE
-756 NSIENG
+756 NDTTNG
-762 KKIPGATE
+762 TLIPGATE
-770 SIYSPNVKEL
+770 SSYEPDIKEA
-780 GTNYYYCKI
+780 GKTYYYC
-789 KAVLRGNIAGKGFRI
+789 RI
-804 YSDEIYTDIVS
+804 RYQLDARTQKKDKTINSAFVYSDTACVTVTEA
-815 VIVIETPLPWEGKGT
+815 PLPWEGNGT
-830 ESFPYL
+830 ESSPYL
-836 IKTASDIEDLRDK
+836 LKTASDVKNLRDK
-849 VNKEGFSFDDTYFQL
+849 VNTEGFSFENTYFQL

-876 IGVTKDGRKDL
+876 IGVTRDGKKDL
-887 KNGENLNAF
+887 QNGANLNAF

-908 VPEGGLPLFGYV
+908 IPEGGLPLFGYV
-920 RNTRIRNLNIY
+920 QNTRIKNLNIY
-931 GKKIAGYGLVNNFEG
+931 GIKIVGYGLVNNFEG
-946 VGLSGVAVEID
+946 VGLSGMAVEID
-957 NVTLKSGSSTLKAGL
+957 NVTLKSGSSTLKSGL

-977 TMSAYAGCSSAFEA
+977 TMSPYAGCSSAFEA

-1005 YSKKETEIGAI
+1005 YDRNENEIGAI

-1065 ASGELAGGIAGGGYD
+1065 ASGEVAGGIAGGGYD
-1080 DSSAPNGCKITINSC
+1080 NSTAPNGCKITINSC
-1095 VSEGTVTGSDKVGG
+1095 SSEGSITGSDKVGG
-1109 ILGADLYVAQ
+1109 ILGGDLYVAQ
-1119 TWDNCLYTFKNN
+1119 TWNNCTYTFKNN
-1131 SFTGKVKAASQNP
+1131 SFTGKVQATKADAV
-1144 SYVGG
+1144 YVGG

-1154 DSLNRIDAITNNYYS
+1154 DSLNRIDDITNNYYA

-1176 AIGFVKYI
+1176 GIGFVRYI
-1184 DTSCTTHETASGA
+1184 DTNCLTHETASGA
-1197 IYFSTEKETTVC
+1197 IYVNTEKETTSC

-1215 GWQKGYNRTD
+1215 GWQTGYNRTD
-1225 DPLGADIGKLFSTEG
+1225 DPLGADQEKLVSTEG
-1240 LRTYVDSLE
+1240 LRVYVDSLE

-1457 SKWNFDKDAHW
+1457 SKWTSDKTAHW

-1537 KTTARATVFRP
+1537 KTTAKATVFRP

-1612 VTVYKNGKIK
+1612 VTVDKKGKIK

-1707 GRRKGIV
+1707 GRRKGTV

>member
-1 MKKTKLWK
+1 MKKIKLWK

-69 SQDQIDFTEEIPEE
+69 SQDQINIEEEIPVE
-83 DSVDVEEEIDTDA
+83 DSFDVGEETDTSSDF
-96 DPDMEESG
+96 DMEESG

-113 FTDGSIALFSDGTDQ
+113 FTDGSTVLFSDGTEQ
-128 SEDKTNEE
+128 SEEDTAKE
-136 KEIQV
+136 EIQV
-141 TVSVSKDGKFL
+141 TVSISKDGKFL
-152 DDKDGQP
+152 DDKDGNP
-159 MAGRTVTLSGQSSY
+159 MAGRTVTLTGQSSY
-173 TMDDALRMAHDLYY
+173 TMDDALKAAHDLYY
-187 SGGAEKGYDY
+187 PGGAEAGYDF
-197 HEDDKGV
+197 HEDETGNY
-204 FDGVIYKLWGYS
+204 DGLIYKLWGYDRS
-216 KSDVP
+216 SVP
-221 YIKSALNHDTREY
+221 GIRYA
-234 GSALGRN
+234 RN
-241 VQDGDELHFYIQQ
+241 NDCKNYQESLTQSVVDGDSLNFYIEQRKNQ
-254 TKGTDRLAFFTENEI
+254 DRLAFFTETEEI
-269 TASQGE
+269 ITQDEHA
-275 AVELQLRQGNSSGS
+275 ELHLRQSNINGTA
-289 GFSSCEGAS
+289 FSECSGAS
-298 IYIDGE
+298 IYIDGV
-304 KQEDVLTDADGK
+304 KQDGLITDESGK
-316 VTLPALTARETPY
+316 VTLPSLEVRDTPY
-329 FITAEKLIDNDGAKV
+329 FITAEKLVETSDQSMA

-349 AYANVT
+349 AYINIRVVSAAGQT
-355 IVPNDGNRGDYI
+355 GDYI
-367 NSVTL
+367 NCVNLKVTD
-372 GIYQNGIEINKETI
+372 GDTQKEYQMDAP
-386 NTFDGS
+386 DGEKMF
-392 QIFTF
+392 IL
-397 PSGSSH
+397 PSELSH
-403 GDFYVSVSG
+403 GNIYLSVDEKESI
-412 SDNLPEDCSLYAVYN
+412 PENCSIYAVYT
-427 NPYDGTVKRVKLSQN
+427 NPSDETVCRVKLKEGFF
-442 SPTLLKNTS
+442 TFLKNTS
-451 VEYSPKAIRSISF
+451 VKYSYKAIRSVKL
-464 EVRKNGNV
+464 EVRQNGSMI
-472 LQIVKIPIH
+472 QAAQIPIS
-481 YKACLSSLTVS
+481 YKTHLRELTVKN
-492 DSWGHELSTGL
+492 SWGHESECDLK
-503 QDTTESQNLEVTVP
+503 DTLDDQQFEISVP
-517 KNTEYIDI
+517 QNTEYIDI
-525 AGSDNDCYGSIA
+525 GGWASGWGYLS
-537 ENPELIAMDGVE
+537 ENPDLISIEGVE
-549 LTKRPLGGA
+549 LTNTGMGT
-558 LRFTPDWN
+558 LRFTPDWKQY
-566 SHSEYTA
+566 SEYK
-573 VITLKKDDA
+573 VYITLPENDE
-582 KYVSEDTVY
+582 KYIFEATKY
-591 TLTIK
+591 TLIIT
-596 PGDIDYTPVLTDNRP
+596 PGDIDYTPILSYQGQEPGR
-611 ANYYGIMQGETAE
+611 YGFMQDEE
-624 PFTVSAVVLR
+624 SDPFIIQPEVLR
-634 EGEGILSYQWYEG
+634 EDEGRLSYQWYQGNTSDQMEEIEG
-647 DLSADSIETYTL
+647 AV
-659 IKGATDSSYTIST
+659 ASSYQVPT
-672 DQAHAIKYY
+672 DTPHYYNYY
-681 KCVATYLIDGKKY
+681 KCIVSYEIDGKTY
-694 CAVSDG
+694 SAESGLYRVR
-700 FGAIVYPHNI
+700 VYPLTLE
-710 NAPTIIEQPQNLQCV
+710 APQITKQPADITGV
-725 KGTKASELA
+725 KGVPLQDKLSVEISDIKQSDVKAR
-734 VKVQNDSE
+734 
-742 FYISTEYQ
+742 YQ
-750 WYQNKE
+750 WYKNTE
-756 NSIENG
+756 NDTTNG
-762 KKIPGATE
+762 TLIPGATE
-770 SIYSPNVKEL
+770 SSYEPDIKEA
-780 GTNYYYCKI
+780 GKTYYYC
-789 KAVLRGNIAGKGFRI
+789 RI
-804 YSDEIYTDIVS
+804 RYQLDARTQKKDKTINSAFVYSDTACVTVTEA
-815 VIVIETPLPWEGKGT
+815 PLPWEGNGT
-830 ESFPYL
+830 ENSPYL
-836 IKTASDIEDLRDK
+836 LKTASDIEALRDK
-849 VNKEGFSFDDTYFQL
+849 VNTEGFSFENTYFQL
-864 TEDITLPTGWKP
+864 TADITLPTGWKP

-908 VPEGGLPLFGYV
+908 VPKGGLPLFGYV

-946 VGLSGVAVEID
+946 VGLSGTAVEID
-957 NVTLKSGSSTLKAGL
+957 NVTLKSGSSTLKSGL

-977 TMSAYAGCSSAFEA
+977 TVSGYSGCSSAFEA

-1005 YSKKETEIGAI
+1005 YDRNENEIGAI
-1016 AGRMQGTVEN
+1016 AGRMQGTVED
-1026 CVSYATV
+1026 CVSYAIV

-1065 ASGELAGGIAGGGYD
+1065 ASGEVAGGIVGGGYD
-1080 DSSAPNGCKITINSC
+1080 NSTAPNGCKITINSC
-1095 VSEGTVTGSDKVGG
+1095 SSEGSITGSDKVGG
-1109 ILGADLYVAQ
+1109 ILGGDLYVAQ
-1119 TWDNCLYTFKNN
+1119 TWNNCTYTFKNN
-1131 SFTGKVKAASQNP
+1131 SFTGKVQATKADAA
-1144 SYVGG
+1144 YVGG

-1154 DSLNRIDAITNNYYS
+1154 DSLNRIDDITNNYYA

-1176 AIGFVKYI
+1176 GIGFVRYI
-1184 DTSCTTHETASGA
+1184 DTNCLTHETASGA
-1197 IYFSTEKETTVC
+1197 TYVNTEKETTSC

-1215 GWQKGYNRTD
+1215 GWQTGYNRTD
-1225 DPLGADIGKLFSTEG
+1225 DPLGADQEKLVSTEG
-1240 LRTYVDSLE
+1240 LRVYVDSLE
-1249 LTGDYRTEFYLGEDL
+1249 LTGDYRTEFCLGEDL

-1378 LSKNGMS
+1378 LAKNGMS

-1390 DETYIAGITKDGQE
+1390 DETYIAGITKGGQE

-1431 QYLEDGDEIVFHY
+1431 QYLEDGDEIIFHY

-1457 SKWNFDKDAHW
+1457 SKWTSDKTAHW

-1537 KTTARATVFRP
+1537 KTTAKATVFRP

-1574 KLNVSSITLKRKQ
+1574 KLNVSSITLRRKQ

-1599 DSIKSWA
+1599 DFIKSWA

-1612 VTVYKNGKIK
+1612 VTVDKNGKIK

-1707 GRRKGIV
+1707 GRRKGTV

>member
-9 RIAGW
+9 RIGGW
-14 LLVFLLVLQLPVNAF
+14 LLVFLLVLQLPVNVF
-29 AGEWVDNTPYSSEEN
+29 AEEWVDNTSYSSEEN
-44 FTDEQDISE
+44 FTDEQMDSE
-53 ESDSSGD
+53 ENSSAD
-60 QNDVEESSD
+60 IQTDVEETSD
-69 SQDQIDFTEEIPEE
+69 SEDQIDFTEEIPME
-83 DSVDVEEEIDTDA
+83 DSVDVEEETDTDA
-96 DPDMEESG
+96 DSDMEESD

-113 FTDGSIALFSDGTDQ
+113 FTDGSTALFSDGTGQ

-141 TVSVSKDGKFL
+141 TVSISKDGKFL
-152 DDKDGQP
+152 DDKDGNP
-159 MAGRTVTLSGQSSY
+159 MAGRTVTLTGQSSY
-173 TMDDALRMAHDLYY
+173 TMDDALKAAHDLYY
-187 SGGAEKGYDY
+187 PGGVEAGYDF
-197 HEDDKGV
+197 HEDETGN
-204 FDGVIYKLWGYS
+204 FDGLIYKLWGYDRS
-216 KSDVP
+216 SVP
-221 YIKSALNHDTREY
+221 GIRYA
-234 GSALGRN
+234 RN
-241 VQDGDELHFYIQQ
+241 NDCKNYQESLTQSVVDGDSLNFYIEQRKNQ
-254 TKGTDRLAFFTENEI
+254 DRLAFFTETEETI
-269 TASQGE
+269 TQDEHA
-275 AVELQLRQGNSSGS
+275 ELHLRQSNVNGTA
-289 GFSSCEGAS
+289 FSECSGAS
-298 IYIDGE
+298 IYIDGV
-304 KQEDVLTDADGK
+304 KQDGLITDESGK
-316 VTLPALTARETPY
+316 VTLPSLEARDTPY
-329 FITAEKLIDNDGAKV
+329 FITAEKLVETSDGSMA

-349 AYANVT
+349 AYINIRVVSAT
-355 IVPNDGNRGDYI
+355 GQTGDYI
-367 NSVTL
+367 NRVNLKVTD
-372 GIYQNGIEINKETI
+372 GDTQKEYQMDAP
-386 NTFDGS
+386 DGEK
-392 QIFTF
+392 IFML
-397 PSGSSH
+397 PSELSH
-403 GDFYVSVSG
+403 GNIYLSVDEKESI
-412 SDNLPEDCSLYAVYN
+412 PENCSIYAVYT
-427 NPYDGTVKRVKLSQN
+427 NPSDETICRVKLQEGSF
-442 SPTLLKNTS
+442 TFLKNTS
-451 VEYSPKAIRSISF
+451 VKYSYKAILSVKL
-464 EVRKNGNV
+464 EVRQDGSV
-472 LQIVKIPIH
+472 IQAVQIPIS
-481 YKACLSSLTVS
+481 YKAHLSELTVK
-492 DSWGHELSTGL
+492 DSWGHENDCNLK
-503 QDTTESQNLEVTVP
+503 DTLDDQQLEISVP
-517 KNTEYIDI
+517 QNTEYIDI
-525 AGSDNDCYGSIA
+525 GGRASEWGYLS
-537 ENPELIAMDGVE
+537 ENPELISIDGVE
-549 LTKRPLGGA
+549 LTNTGRGT
-558 LRFTPDWN
+558 LRFVPDWKQY
-566 SHSEYTA
+566 SEYKA
-573 VITLKKDDA
+573 YITLPENDE
-582 KYVSEDTVY
+582 KYIFEATKY
-591 TLTIK
+591 TLIIT
-596 PGDIDYTPVLTDNRP
+596 PGNIDYTPVLSYQGQEPGD
-611 ANYYGIMQGETAE
+611 YGIMQGEEADAFVIQ
-624 PFTVSAVVLR
+624 PAVLR
-634 EGEGILSYQWYEG
+634 ADEGKLSYQWYQG
-647 DLSADSIETYTL
+647 DTFEEFEKID
-659 IKGATDSSYTIST
+659 GATNASYQIATSEP
-672 DQAHAIKYY
+672 HYYNYY
-681 KCVATYLIDGKKY
+681 KCIVSYEIDGKKY
-694 CAVSDG
+694 TTESELYSVR
-700 FGAIVYPHNI
+700 VYPLTLA
-710 NAPTIIEQPQNLQCV
+710 APQITKQPVDITGV
-725 KGTKASELA
+725 KGVPLDEKLSVELSDINQPDVNA
-734 VKVQNDSE
+734 K
-742 FYISTEYQ
+742 YQ
-750 WYQNKE
+750 WYKNTEE
-756 NSIENG
+756 NTTDG
-762 KKIPGATE
+762 TMIPGATE
-770 SIYSPNVKEL
+770 SSYAPDIQEAGK
-780 GTNYYYCKI
+780 TYYYCRI
-789 KAVLRGNIAGKGFRI
+789 RYQLKAYTKKQNKTINSEFV
-804 YSDEIYTDIVS
+804 YSDAACVTVTEA
-815 VIVIETPLPWEGKGT
+815 PLPWDGKGT
-830 ESFPYL
+830 ESSPYL
-836 IKTASDIEDLRDK
+836 IKTTSDIEALRDK
-849 VNKEGFSFDDTYFQL
+849 INTEGFSFEDMYFQL
-864 TEDITLPTGWKP
+864 AEDVILPDGWKP
-876 IGVTKDGRKDL
+876 IGVTKDGKKDL
-887 KNGENLNAF
+887 QNGANLNVF

-908 VPEGGLPLFGYV
+908 IPEGGLPLFGYV

-931 GKKIAGYGLVNNFEG
+931 GTKIAGYGLINNFEG
-946 VGLSGVAVEID
+946 VGLSGTAVEID

-1080 DSSAPNGCKITINSC
+1080 NSTAPNGCKITINSC
-1095 VSEGTVTGSDKVGG
+1095 SAEGSITGSDKVGG
-1109 ILGADLYVAQ
+1109 ILGGDLYVAQ
-1119 TWDNCLYTFKNN
+1119 TWNNCTYTFKNN
-1131 SFTGKVKAASQNP
+1131 SFTGKVQATKADAA
-1144 SYVGG
+1144 YVGG

-1154 DSLNRIDAITNNYYS
+1154 DSLNRIDDITNNYYA

-1176 AIGFVKYI
+1176 GIGFVRYI
-1184 DTSCTTHETASGA
+1184 DTNCLTHETASGA
-1197 IYFSTEKETTVC
+1197 TYVNTEKETTSC

-1215 GWQKGYNRTD
+1215 GWQTGYNRTD
-1225 DPLGADIGKLFSTEG
+1225 DPLGADQEKLVSTEG
-1240 LRTYVDSLE
+1240 LRVYVDSLE
-1249 LTGDYRTEFYLGEDL
+1249 LTGDYRTEFCLGEDL

-1537 KTTARATVFRP
+1537 KTTAKATVFHP

-1569 LKATI
+1569 LKAAI
-1574 KLNVSSITLKRKQ
+1574 KLNVSSLTLRRKQ
-1587 ATTKVKV
+1587 TTTKVKV

-1612 VTVYKNGKIK
+1612 VTVDKKGKIK

-1707 GRRKGIV
+1707 GRRKGTV